1 MRAAGTLPRRL
12 ARRHAG
18 RSGQRGQALVEF
30 TMMFV
35 FIMLLLAGVADVG
48 GLLDIHIAM
57 VYAARQGARTG
68 AVIGKGTGPA
78 LLANPLVADCAIVGA
93 VHSTVVNQPNLTVS
107 LITIYQ
113 VGATGLVTGLAQY
126 YPGTSDCQGGQ
137 IVNIDPVT
145 LLSSPQ
151 SALPG
156 SNWEPSKRIN
166 TPYTEDSIGVKV
178 DYSYQFQFNL
188 LGAGPFSTSDYA
200 VYPMNPQSG
209 G

>member
-1 MRAAGTLPRRL
+1 MRTAGTLSPRL
-12 ARRHAG
+12 ALRHAG
-18 RSGQRGQALVEF
+18 RSGQRGQALLEF
-30 TMMFV
+30 TMIFV
-35 FIMLLLAGVADVG
+35 FIMLLLAGVSDVG

-68 AVIGKGTGPA
+68 AVIGPVTA
-78 LLANPLVADCAIVGA
+78 ADCAIVGA
-93 VHSTVVNQPNLTVS
+93 VHSVVVNQPNLTVN

-113 VGATGLVTGLAQY
+113 AGADGLSNGNAQY

-151 SALPG
+151 SPLPG
-156 SNWEPSKRIN
+156 STWDPSLRIN
-166 TPYTEDSIGVKV
+166 TPYFENSIGVKV

-200 VYPMNPQSG
+200 VYPINPQAG

>member
-1 MRAAGTLPRRL
+1 MRTAGTLSPRL
-12 ARRHAG
+12 ALRHAG
-18 RSGQRGQALVEF
+18 RSGQRGQALLEF
-30 TMMFV
+30 TMIFV

-68 AVIGKGTGPA
+68 AVIGKGTGAA

-93 VHSTVVNQPNLTVS
+93 VHSVVVNQPNLTVN

-113 VGATGLVTGLAQY
+113 AGADGLSNGNAQY

-151 SALPG
+151 SPLPG
-156 SNWEPSKRIN
+156 STWDPSLRIN
-166 TPYTEDSIGVKV
+166 TPYFENSIGVKV

-200 VYPMNPQSG
+200 VYPINPQAG